1 MGVVADNLARVQER
15 IVRSAERVGR
25 KPEEIRLL
33 GATKSVPLERIFEAV
48 EAGLRLFG
56 ENYIQEALPKIS
68 ALGSGIEWHFI
79 GRLQRNKAKEAVEY
93 FSMIQSVDSLR
104 LAEALN
110 RRAEQAGKR
119 IPILIEV
126 NLGEEA
132 TKGGVLVSDL
142 FPTIEVLRKYSF
154 LQIQGL
160 MAIPPLTPDPEDA
173 RPYFR
178 TLKTLF
184 DQLDNEFR
192 HCLSMGMSHDFE
204 VAIEEGSTLVR
215 LGTAL
220 FGPRPK

>member
-1 MGVVADNLARVQER
+1 MGVVADNLARIQER
-15 IVRSAERVGR
+15 IARSAERVGR
-25 KPEEIRLL
+25 KPEEVRLL
-33 GATKSVPLERIFEAV
+33 GATKSVPLEKILEAV

-68 ALGSGIEWHFI
+68 SLGSDVEWHFI
-79 GRLQRNKAKEAVEY
+79 GRLQRNKAREAVKY
-93 FSMIQSVDSLR
+93 FSMIQSVDSLG

-110 RRAEQAGKR
+110 RRAEQLGKR
-119 IPILIEV
+119 MPILIEV

-132 TKGGVLVSDL
+132 TKGGVSASDL
-142 FPTIEVLRKYSF
+142 FRVIEALQKYPF

-160 MAIPPLTPDPEDA
+160 MAIPPFTPDPEDS

-220 FGPRPK
+220 FGPRPE